1 MGDDAKFRNLK
12 RCDVA
17 CTEQVWALSW
27 SKRTPS
33 ECHFCFDVL
42 VAFMARNIY
51 TVPKLEGRTLVLM
64 RFVFL
69 FSIFGA
75 GNTNF
80 INAPRKIKHTGK
92 VKCTG
97 AASKAGTL
105 CAQPSF
111 QLWMEHRAATL
122 LTNSSCTEVK
132 GSQAQGR
139 PCKKAGAVFYRIYRE
154 SQIHLAI
161 RADLLKIPES
171 CGPIQE
177 EERGGGKPIIY
188 PPEVLKARVLA
199 FPKSSRKPPRGI
211 SFM

>member
-1 MGDDAKFRNLK
+1 MKSSCEGRGGRCYVSGRANMGDNAKFRNLK

-27 SKRTPS
+27 SKRTLS
-33 ECHFCFDVL
+33 ESHFCFDVL

-51 TVPKLEGRTLVLM
+51 TVPKLEGCTLVLM

-92 VKCTG
+92 VKRTG

-139 PCKKAGAVFYRIYRE
+139 PCKKAGAVFYCIYRVSNSSHYKGRPFE
-154 SQIHLAI
+154 NSGRL
-161 RADLLKIPES
+161 RANT
-171 CGPIQE
+171 
-177 EERGGGKPIIY
+177 GGGEGGVNP
-188 PPEVLKARVLA
+188 
-199 FPKSSRKPPRGI
+199 
-211 SFM
+211 